1 MQSVTLEDYRVELD
15 DYSGPLDLLL
25 FLVKKNEVDLHDIP
39 IALLTEQYLQYLR
52 QIEKF
57 DINLASEF
65 LVMAATLLE
74 IKSQLIAPK
83 APQTDEN
90 GEPVEA
96 TDAMNPIDPRF
107 ELVQQLLAYKRIK
120 DAANELRDRQET
132 WEARFAHRPAK
143 TAKPQAAMGATE
155 EDDDAEA
162 APVEI
167 DIEDVSITDLCEAFA
182 RILESIG
189 QTRASHDVVY
199 DDTPI
204 SLHAEDIFDRLKR
217 EGPMTLQAVFVG
229 RARKSEMI
237 GLFLAT
243 LELVKQKRIKVVQ
256 NRIAGEIELQIRPKG
271 EQLNEGDDKAVD
283 WRDPETG
290 EVQYEWPSEKAR
302 LRAESRAARR
312 IARAMGKHKQGE
324 EDDGEEAYIEIKRET
339 LDDMLEKTKADEG
352 QGPGVKGQGDEGG
365 SDEPRSANT
374 TGEVKSEATDP
385 SQQTQDT
392 APQEKIRPAPPEVEP
407 EPPT

>member
-1 MQSVTLEDYRVELD
+1 MQSAPLDDYRVELD

-39 IALLTEQYLQYLR
+39 VALLTEQYLQHLR
-52 QIEKF
+52 EIEKF

-83 APQTDEN
+83 APTTNEN
-90 GEPVEA
+90 GEEIEA
-96 TDAMNPIDPRF
+96 TDALNPIDPRF

-132 WEARFAHRPAK
+132 WEARYAHRPARS
-143 TAKPQAAMGATE
+143 AKPQAAQ
-155 EDDDAEA
+155 EDEDADA

-189 QTRASHDVVY
+189 QTRADHEVFY

-204 SLHAEDIFDRLKR
+204 SLHAEDIYDRLKR

-229 RARKSEMI
+229 RARKSELI

-243 LELVKQKRIKVVQ
+243 LELVKEKRIKVVQ
-256 NRIAGEIELQIRPKG
+256 NRIAGEISLEVRPKD
-271 EQLNEGDDKAVD
+271 EQHSSADDKAVD

-302 LRAESRAARR
+302 ERAAKRASRR
-312 IARAMGKHKQGE
+312 IARAMGKHKG
-324 EDDGEEAYIEIKRET
+324 EDDGEDAYIEIKRET
-339 LDDMLEKTKADEG
+339 LDDMLQKQG
-352 QGPGVKGQGDEGG
+352 QGERAKGQGEERSGDEQG
-365 SDEPRSANT
+365 SAGAEAEAVPSPVEQEP
-374 TGEVKSEATDP
+374 P
-385 SQQTQDT
+385 
-392 APQEKIRPAPPEVEP
+392 PPES
-407 EPPT
+407 PT